1 MFSNKNKLIVLIMA
15 IGAMLLTG
23 CGNSSGSSSSSA
35 GHEGHAGHGSGAMQE
50 GNHEMPAMIKVELQ
64 VPKEVKSNEAATISA
79 RVTQDDKAVDDADKV
94 EFELWMDGEEHE
106 MIEGKPVKD
115 GTYQFEKTF
124 KKAGT
129 YTVISHVT
137 ARDMHSMPKKQFTVK

>member
-1 MFSNKNKLIVLIMA
+1 MFRNKNKLIILIMA

-23 CGNSSGSSSSSA
+23 CGNSSGSSSSAA
-35 GHEGHAGHGSGAMQE
+35 GHEGHSGHGTGAMQD
-50 GNHEMPAMIKVELQ
+50 GMPAMIKVELK
-64 VPKEVKSNEAATISA
+64 VPEEVKSNEAATISA

-94 EFELWMDGEEHE
+94 EFELWLDGEEHE
-106 MIEGKPVKD
+106 LIEGKLVKD
-115 GTYQFEKTF
+115 GTYQIEKTF